1 MKVGRTWE
9 WRSQMAVSVYLE
21 RVIDE
26 LERNAQLVKEEELQA
41 MADAILRA
49 ERVFVAGTGRTGFAA
64 RAFSNRLMQL
74 GMTVYFVGEPTT
86 PAIGM
91 GDLLFVES
99 GSGETAS
106 LVVMAKKARESGA
119 RVATVT
125 IHPEASI
132 GRLADRIICLP
143 GATPKSGLEDTC
155 SSVQVMASSF
165 EQLGWIVGDVLIHYL
180 MERTGITG
188 DEMYKRHANL
198 E

>member
-1 MKVGRTWE
+1 MQEDPGIFLLNEGSNELSFSPFIMEPGERLFIYCNAINGADIAFDSPNGPSEKVFTAPFLTE
-9 WRSQMAVSVYLE
+9 
-21 RVIDE
+21 I
-26 LERNAQLVKEEELQA
+26 
-41 MADAILRA
+41 
-49 ERVFVAGTGRTGFAA
+49 
-64 RAFSNRLMQL
+64 
-74 GMTVYFVGEPTT
+74 
-86 PAIGM
+86 
-91 GDLLFVES
+91 ES